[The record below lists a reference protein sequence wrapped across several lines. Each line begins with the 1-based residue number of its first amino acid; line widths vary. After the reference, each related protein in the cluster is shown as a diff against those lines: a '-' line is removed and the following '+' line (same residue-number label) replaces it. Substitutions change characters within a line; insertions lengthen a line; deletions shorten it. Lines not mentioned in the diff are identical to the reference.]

1 MNNVKVYV
9 IIINYNAVEDTI
21 ECLETLYKQRFN
33 NIQTVVVDNS
43 TENRTLE
50 KIKRWA
56 DAEWNSEIKTQYPE
70 LVFPLCNKPITCN
83 VISENNFNKTTQIS
97 DELIL
102 VKAKRNNGFA
112 AANNIAL
119 NYIKQDN
126 SDYLCWLLNNDTVL
140 SANALSKIVEFYN
153 QNKDCHLFGT
163 SLMEYYERDEVQAI
177 GGLYDSRTSKL
188 KLPKNNKDF
197 YHSNLI
203 RYPNGASMIIS
214 KEFLNNVGVLSEDY
228 FLYFEELDWTL
239 RAKHLGYKPSFLHDK
254 IVHHKGGIS
263 TGKNSELADYYF
275 LRGKFLVT
283 IKFFKNNFLVIFL
296 LSIFAF
302 PINRI
307 LRGETKR
314 IKILFKVIKDIY
326 GWRLKGKPLK
336 RF

>member
-1 MNNVKVYV
+1 
-9 IIINYNAVEDTI
+9 
-21 ECLETLYKQRFN
+21 
-33 NIQTVVVDNS
+33 
-43 TENRTLE
+43 
-50 KIKRWA
+50 
-56 DAEWNSEIKTQYPE
+56 
-70 LVFPLCNKPITCN
+70 
-83 VISENNFNKTTQIS
+83 
-97 DELIL
+97 
-102 VKAKRNNGFA
+102 
-112 AANNIAL
+112 
-119 NYIKQDN
+119 
-126 SDYLCWLLNNDTVL
+126 
-140 SANALSKIVEFYN
+140 
-153 QNKDCHLFGT
+153 
-163 SLMEYYERDEVQAI
+163 
-177 GGLYDSRTSKL
+177 
-188 KLPKNNKDF
+188 
-197 YHSNLI
+197 
-203 RYPNGASMIIS
+203 MIIS

-228 FLYFEELDWTL
+228 FLYFEELDLTL

-254 IVHHKGGIS
+254 LVYHKGGVS